1 MIIPEI
7 VKNVIKKSLFTPIAT
22 YGKNGVHISSC
33 FNCTIIDDE
42 RIAIPDGDLLITR
55 KNIRENGEIVIMVV
69 QFPHPFEKLSSKD
82 KTNIFYDAVG
92 YRIKG
97 HATILDKGEEFD
109 MVKRE
114 WSYTKKAIVLKV
126 DKIESMI

>member
-1 MIIPEI
+1 LIIPKI

-42 RIAIPDGDLLITR
+42 RIAIPYGELSTTR
-55 KNIRENGEIVIMVV
+55 KNIRENGEIIIMVA

-82 KTNIFYDAVG
+82 KSKIFYDLKA

-97 HATILDKGEEFD
+97 RATILSKGKEFD
-109 MVKRE
+109 KVKKE
-114 WSYTKKAIVLKV
+114 WSYARKAIILKV
-126 DKIESMI
+126 EKIESMI